1 MEKLS
6 DLIVEQLLP
15 GEPRPGHAV
24 VKIVRL
30 LLDDES
36 EDSLESLQWLGSG
49 QSQRLVLEG
58 GILHVLAGGQ
68 RRLGELALKQVPGP
82 LQRVLDGVGEI
93 FQGANWYGLLRGVLR
108 G

>member
-36 EDSLESLQWLGSG
+36 EDSLESLQGLGSG
-49 QSQRLVLEG
+49 QGQRLVLEG
-58 GILHVLAGGQ
+58 GVLHVLAGGQ
-68 RRLGELALKQVPGP
+68 RRLGELALEQVPGP

>member
-24 VKIVRL
+24 VEVVRL

-36 EDSLESLQWLGSG
+36 EDRLESLQGLGPG

-58 GILHVLAGGQ
+58 GVLHVLAGGQ
-68 RRLGELALKQVPGP
+68 RRLGELAFEQVPGP

-93 FQGANWYGLLRGVLR
+93 FQGANWYRLLRGVLR

>member
-6 DLIVEQLLP
+6 DLIMEQLLP

-24 VKIVRL
+24 VEVVRL

-36 EDSLESLQWLGSG
+36 EDRLESLQGLGPG

-58 GILHVLAGGQ
+58 GVLHVLAGGQ
-68 RRLGELALKQVPGP
+68 RRLGELAFEQVPGP

-93 FQGANWYGLLRGVLR
+93 FQGANWYRLLRGVLR

>member
-36 EDSLESLQWLGSG
+36 EDSLESLQGLGSG

-58 GILHVLAGGQ
+58 GVLHVLAGGQ
-68 RRLGELALKQVPGP
+68 RRLGELALEQVPGP
-82 LQRVLDGVGEI
+82 LQRVLDGVGE
-93 FQGANWYGLLRGVLR
+93 VLQCTD
-108 G
+108 GD

>member
-58 GILHVLAGGQ
+58 GVLHVLAGGQ
-68 RRLGELALKQVPGP
+68 RRLGELALEQVPGP

>member
-36 EDSLESLQWLGSG
+36 EDSLESLQGLGSG

-58 GILHVLAGGQ
+58 GVLHVLAGGQ
-68 RRLGELALKQVPGP
+68 RRLGELTLEQVPGP